1 MTNVWCVRAGGG
13 IYADNFL
20 SGGFVGIGW
29 REITEDLGPIQ
40 NREQLFSVVRRYFPD
55 IQSAILL
62 SNYVNEIHR
71 FLLEIRPGDH
81 VIIPAAEP
89 DLLRFG
95 VVDEGHAYYDPS
107 GDDGCPLRHRRPVTW
122 SPEPLPLNH
131 FSAPFRNSI
140 RTLLTVPAHTRMR
153 SLLTVF
159 LVEHQAEFIRAVGL
173 LETAAPARSN
183 TRKEEAHRTVLEQ
196 LLHLNPDE
204 FERMVAHLLDAL
216 GFHDWERAE
225 HHGALRDVFDARGDI
240 SLSLPARIRIHA
252 RFHRSNLGAR
262 IGAEAVRELRQLIP
276 FGGHGV
282 YITTADFQPAA
293 ATAAGEEG
301 FARISLVNGHQ
312 LAELIARHWTHLPGD
327 IRDRLLLEQV
337 LVKN

>member
-29 REITEDLGPIQ
+29 REITEDLGPLRS
-40 NREQLFSVVRRYFPD
+40 REQLFSVVRRYFPD

-71 FLLEIRPGDH
+71 FLFEIRPGDH
-81 VIIPAAEP
+81 VIIPAAEA

-95 VVDEGHAYYDPS
+95 VVDEGRAYYDPT

-122 SPEPLPLNH
+122 SPEPLRLDH

-159 LVEHQAEFIRAVGL
+159 LVEHQAEFIRAIGRQ
-173 LETAAPARSN
+173 ETTAPARAT
-183 TRKEEAHRTVLEQ
+183 TRKEEAHRSVLEQ
-196 LLHLNPDE
+196 LLQLNAAE
-204 FERMVAHLLDAL
+204 FERLVVHLLDAL
-216 GFHDWERAE
+216 GFQDWERTE
-225 HHGALRDVFDARGDI
+225 HHGVLRDVFDACGDI

-252 RFHRSNLGAR
+252 RFHRGNLGAR
-262 IGAEAVRELRQLIP
+262 IGADAVRELRQFIP

-282 YITTADFQPAA
+282 FITTADFQPAA
-293 ATAAGEEG
+293 TTAAGEEG

-327 IRDRLLLEQV
+327 IRDRLSLEQV